1 MVILKPFRIYGSKL
15 ALLHNGVPSYI
26 SEESEYRKSQLLK
39 RRSLVLED
47 RDCVEL

>member
-26 SEESEYRKSQLLK
+26 SEESEYRKSVTQASMIGIGG
-39 RRSLVLED
+39 R
-47 RDCVEL
+47 